1 MSPDY
6 LARQRRVETRWKE
19 TEWGGKDLMA
29 DGPVS
34 RILCRTQT
42 AKQFAHAAIIPLGHG
57 SHRDSSSL
65 PEGSQSTMACAT
77 VKRSAFIFMNACSS
91 SRAGSPLLFGLAPR
105 GVFRAPGVT
114 TGAVG
119 SYPTFSPLPN
129 VASISSASRRFPSG
143 MPPRFTPPAV

>member
-1 MSPDY
+1 MRLELSKDVSADLGGFKKFDGRACKPDFVPN
-6 LARQRRVETRWKE
+6 ANRNR
-19 TEWGGKDLMA
+19 
-29 DGPVS
+29 P
-34 RILCRTQT
+34 
-42 AKQFAHAAIIPLGHG
+42 AHAAIIPLGHD

-65 PEGSQSTMACAT
+65 PEGFQLTMACAT
-77 VKRSAFIFMNACSS
+77 AKRNAFIFMNACSS

-129 VASISSASRRFPSG
+129 VASISKTSHRFPCA
-143 MPPRFTPPAV
+143 MPPRFTPPAVYSLWHFP